1 MSLMTLKK
9 NTKGDAKYIAR
20 VDGKNYKFG
29 NKSYRDYTLMNKT
42 GSKFYEPNPKER
54 DRVRANYR
62 RRHKG
67 DKLGE
72 VSSGSLSYYI
82 LWNKPTLRESI
93 KDYEKRFNIKI
104 ALSNS

>member
-1 MSLMTLKK
+1 M
-9 NTKGDAKYIAR
+9 AR
-20 VDGKNYKFG
+20 IINSGT
-29 NKSYRDYTLMNKT
+29 SHTENKT